1 MIWLLRTLADAG
13 QLVMMTTHDLNPASH
28 ADRFILLR
36 PSGETIADDL
46 TEFGLARLVRVAED
60 RHHIAQLVPAP
71 KRSGGREMRINRG
84 GRSSHQLT
92 LVENSPLRSADP
104 RTKLFL
110 SLAISLVVMTSI
122 ERLLIF
128 LVCICYSPTLAL
140 PSLHQLS
147 SKHIWRLFGGFLIF
161 LFAFDWWLIS
171 LDHAVLICIR
181 LVLLTGV
188 FALFFSTT
196 NTRELG
202 PSGIGNQFVPY
213 RYAFSLSLA
222 FQSPRACWMMPSG
235 APFVKRRPHGARAA

>member
-1 MIWLLRTLADAG
+1 
-13 QLVMMTTHDLNPASH
+13 
-28 ADRFILLR
+28 
-36 PSGETIADDL
+36 
-46 TEFGLARLVRVAED
+46 
-60 RHHIAQLVPAP
+60 
-71 KRSGGREMRINRG
+71 MRINRG
-84 GRSSHQLT
+84 GRSSRQLT

-128 LVCICYSPTLAL
+128 LGVYLLFLVWTRLLSPTVQ
-140 PSLHQLS
+140 HV
-147 SKHIWRLFGGFLIF
+147 WRLKWLLIF

-181 LVLLTGV
+181 LILLTGV

-202 PSGIGNQFVPY
+202 LALEKLHIPY

-222 FQSPRACWMMPSG
+222 FQSLGLLDDEWRAIREAQSSRG
-235 APFVKRRPHGARAA
+235 ALPDSSSFWKLVTNVGDLISLTVPAIVLTTKRAWAITEASYARGFDSPHRVSYHTLEFSRLDFLLMAGTTLLLILLFWRW